1 MKIQKVVLALCLF
14 MTIVAFSSCQE
25 SGTLSESNPDIV
37 TLEDGTELV
46 RYSKT
51 DDYAV
56 RSLKN
61 CTSAVYVV
69 PDISVNG
76 QRITE
81 MWETAA
87 VGNDSIKTMIIQ
99 DNIESFSFDLY
110 YEFGSLESIFIGA
123 GVRKIWAGTFAQCP
137 NLKQVTIDVRNADY
151 YSDNNAV
158 IEKSTGRMIAASG
171 ATSKIPDSVVV
182 IGSNAFDNNCCP
194 DMLIPEGING
204 IESYAF
210 QGCEKLRAVFIPSTV
225 AAIGSAAFKSTTA
238 RQMRVT
244 VFCESIEKPEGW
256 DENWCGDGVKDVVWG
271 AAVDDYLSFL
281 NINERS

>member
-1 MKIQKVVLALCLF
+1 MFVSDNTRFIFCGK
-14 MTIVAFSSCQE
+14 
-25 SGTLSESNPDIV
+25 SGADSGKEPEIV

-61 CTSAVYVV
+61 CTSAVYVL

-81 MWETAA
+81 MWETAV

-99 DNIESFSFDLY
+99 DNIDSFSFDLY

-182 IGSNAFDNNCCP
+182 IGSNAFDNNCCT

-225 AAIGSAAFKSTTA
+225 AAIESAAFKSTTA
-238 RQMRVT
+238 RHMQVT
-244 VFCESIEKPEGW
+244 VFCESVEKPEGW
-256 DENWCGDGVKDVVWG
+256 DENWCGDGVKDFVWG
-271 AAVDDYLSFL
+271 ATVEDYLSFL
-281 NINERS
+281 NINARS